1 MAVGGGGLKGLVRLG
16 WCAGYGAL
24 NTLGLYRGSAPPV
37 AYVTE
42 KANWSIQWDARSY
55 VGAIEACHPG
65 TVAVTHRPQ
74 SLIGRVV
81 HFGSQFHWGQWSR
94 ALSAS
99 NRTIVTYYHGKPA
112 DGPEM
117 ARHVDYF
124 LANMKRLSGVVTA
137 SRMVER
143 RLLDWGVPRAQLA
156 RVPLGVD
163 TTHFR
168 PPNADQRLVA
178 RAKWGVPPDVLCIGS
193 FQKDGV
199 GWGPGLEP
207 KLIKGPDVFVAA
219 VARLARDFPVFVLLT
234 GPARGYVIKGL
245 ESHGVPFRHVFFDD
259 YRDIVGC
266 YHALDLYLMTSREE
280 GGPKAVLE
288 SMASGVPLVATR
300 TGMAEDVVEDGV
312 NAYLAPVDNVETI
325 VARAQSLLSDG
336 ASDFTTRGRITAEAY
351 DWSIVSEVLYD
362 TVYRELLA

>member
-1 MAVGGGGLKGLVRLG
+1 MSPRQ
-16 WCAGYGAL
+16 
-24 NTLGLYRGSAPPV
+24 PI

-42 KANWSIQWDARSY
+42 AANWSIQWDARSY
-55 VGAIEACHPG
+55 VDAIEARHPG

-94 ALSAS
+94 AVGAS
-99 NRTIVTYYHGKPA
+99 NRTVVTYYHGKPA

-124 LANMKRLSGVVTA
+124 LANLKNLTRVVTA

-143 RLLDWGVPRAQLA
+143 RLLDWGVPRPLLA

-163 TTHFR
+163 TALFR
-168 PPNADQRLVA
+168 PPDADQRRAA
-178 RAKWGVPPDVLCIGS
+178 RATWGVPPGALCIGS

-199 GWGPGLEP
+199 GWGRGLEP
-207 KLIKGPDVFVAA
+207 KLIKGPDVFVNA

-245 ESHGVPFRHVFFDD
+245 ESHGVPFRHAFVDD

-288 SMASGVPLVATR
+288 SMATGVPLVATR
-300 TGMAEDVVEDGV
+300 TGMTEDVVEDGV
-312 NAYLAPVDNVETI
+312 NAWLAPVDDGDAI
-325 VARAQSLLSDG
+325 VTRAASLLSDG
-336 ASDFTTRGRITAEAY
+336 AGDFAARGRRTAEAY
-351 DWSIVSEVLYD
+351 DWSIVAEVLYD
-362 TVYRELLA
+362 TVYRELVA